1 MVWGLGCR
9 VWGLGFRVW
18 GLGLPGAPILARTDR
33 YSSQFKNNY
42 VAEMC
47 SGSQAGSYLRLIDSC
62 ITQLK
67 AQGPSRTC
75 DESKE
80 EDRCVHRSRSAPMWR
95 NCGTVRQASSRWFCS
110 LLRRPCRGTAPGLTL
125 TRLAGVAGPWRRL

>member
-62 ITQLK
+62 ITQLN

-75 DESKE
+75 DVSKGLGLPG
-80 EDRCVHRSRSAPMWR
+80 APILA
-95 NCGTVRQASSRWFCS
+95 QA
-110 LLRRPCRGTAPGLTL
+110 TL
-125 TRLAGVAGPWRRL
+125 HLVEGSGFRV